1 MSYNYSILREVLFL
15 SNNSKERILKNSS
28 GKSEDFTKVYDLMFQ
43 YLKSNMSEYASELE
57 SLKPRSSIDDT
68 EAYEALKAEYAKYA
82 KMCDR
87 GLHHIK
93 VSIDDYLEELEDSG
107 VRSPIANIET
117 RIKEFDSTMEKCERR
132 GYPKTIQSIRDNV
145 QDVAGIRII
154 TVFRDDVYE
163 VAEALRSRLRLSVN
177 VTKDY
182 INNRKDNGYQS
193 LHLIVK
199 REFYFNG
206 ESHYIPVEIQI
217 RTKAM
222 DLWATV
228 EHIAKYKNPT
238 PSPEAETAF
247 RKAADFLVAFDDI
260 AIKLRDNEDFGN
272 EDLFPESKYMKQSS
286 RDEVKDDDYSEK
298 KALNSI
304 THKANSARPAKSTGP
319 ARPIKSTKPAES
331 AQSTIAKL
339 GSKLIS
345 STTTAINA
353 KSKMVLRHLV
363 DYLQIKL

>member
-1 MSYNYSILREVLFL
+1 MSVIPKKSTQE
-15 SNNSKERILKNSS
+15 SSSKRDADAAK
-28 GKSEDFTKVYDLMFQ
+28 TYDLIFQ
-43 YLKSNMSEYASELE
+43 YLKTNMEKYASELDN
-57 SLKPRSSIDDT
+57 LKPHSSIDDI
-68 EAYEALKAEYAKYA
+68 EAYEALRVEYAKYA

-87 GLHHIK
+87 ALHHIR

-107 VRSPIANIET
+107 LRSPIANIES

-163 VAEALRSRLRLSVN
+163 VANALKSRLRLSVN

-182 INNRKDNGYQS
+182 ISNRKENGYQS

-199 REFYFNG
+199 REFYFSG

-260 AIKLRDNEDFGN
+260 AIKLRNNEDFSDEDFFLDKKHANQSVQSRAKN
-272 EDLFPESKYMKQSS
+272 EDQ
-286 RDEVKDDDYSEK
+286 VKAKTLASHEFD
-298 KALNSI
+298 
-304 THKANSARPAKSTGP
+304 SAEPDNLTKPNGFIKSNGS
-319 ARPIKSTKPAES
+319 IKSTRP
-331 AQSTIAKL
+331 TIVRL
-339 GSKLIS
+339 GSRLLNSVTKSIG
-345 STTTAINA
+345 I
-353 KSKMVLRHLV
+353 KSKSALRHFAN
-363 DYLQIKL
+363 YLQTKL